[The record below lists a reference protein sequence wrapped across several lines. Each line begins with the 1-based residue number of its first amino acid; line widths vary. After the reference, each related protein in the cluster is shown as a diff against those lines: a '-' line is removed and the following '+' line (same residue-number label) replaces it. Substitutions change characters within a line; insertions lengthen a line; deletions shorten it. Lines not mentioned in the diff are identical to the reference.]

1 MVGPVGSSDADAEDG
16 SRPGDALKAI
26 LMTDRLTESDR
37 AAHIARLVGIVQR
50 MVEESGDPTGF
61 DAAHWTA
68 AFLARPNHALGGH
81 LPSECMRTERGRA
94 IVERLLLSMQ
104 SGAYL

>member
-1 MVGPVGSSDADAEDG
+1 
-16 SRPGDALKAI
+16 
-26 LMTDRLTESDR
+26 MTDRQPEGDR
-37 AAHIARLVGIVQR
+37 AGHIARLVGIVQK

-68 AFLARPNHALGGH
+68 AFLARPNHALGGQP
-81 LPSECMRTERGRA
+81 PSEYMTTEEGRA
-94 IVERLLLSMQ
+94 IVERLVLSMQ